1 MSWYVVDVIDK
12 AFDRSKKCLIEP
24 FDFWKWVKIAI
35 IIMLIGGTGSSYTG
49 GSNNYS
55 PNDVDSEKM
64 ADFFENGFEDL
75 SAPNLLSNTALL
87 IGAAIFILLI
97 ILFFSYVSSLM
108 EFVFVESLVSND
120 VRFWE
125 YSRMFLGNGLGLF
138 ILRFIIGLIIL
149 IPIIAAIL
157 LAFISTAAFS
167 FAGTLA
173 FIALVLPLILILAL
187 ISGAI
192 GSFINLSIPVSL
204 YNRQGIFSALKSVFG
219 RFMIDWK
226 QIVIYWIGRAVLA
239 IAVGIIVMI
248 AAFIVILA
256 LGLISLAIDGIL
268 YFILAAIG
276 SGEIVMWIILGLV
289 IFVQVLLLIAL
300 MLLIA
305 VPGRVF
311 MKYHM
316 LTFLEE
322 WYPEIDL
329 PMFDAKHYTE
339 NMNQYLTE

>member
-12 AFDRSKKCLIEP
+12 AFDRTKKCLIEP
-24 FDFWKWVKIAI
+24 FDFWKWIKIAI
-35 IIMLIGGTGSSYTG
+35 IIMLIGGAGSSYNG
-49 GSNNYS
+49 GSNYS
-55 PNDVDSEKM
+55 PNDADSEKM
-64 ADFFENGFEDL
+64 ADFFENGFGDL

-125 YSRMFLGNGLGLF
+125 YSRRFLGNGLGLF
-138 ILRFIIGLIIL
+138 ILRFIIGLIFL

-167 FAGTLA
+167 FAGILA

-239 IAVGIIVMI
+239 IAVGILVMI

-256 LGLISLAIDGIL
+256 LGLISLVIDGIL

-276 SGEIVMWIILGLV
+276 SGEIVMWIILGMA